1 MHVIE
6 SCIGTFLKG
15 LWSVRKRNTLTSDL
29 FVLCS
34 RRTCKLDVF
43 SPQITTKFSKSSKKR
58 SKDRER
64 NSVISASDLPH
75 GNSSALSRVKT
86 RPEAVFVDHPSHF
99 NALSFGYLT
108 NTIVTK
114 VTPREKCFLNYNEN

>member
-1 MHVIE
+1 MLLNCSSRVCGR
-6 SCIGTFLKG
+6 SGKG
-15 LWSVRKRNTLTSDL
+15 LALTASDL

-43 SPQITTKFSKSSKKR
+43 SPQMTTKFSKSSKKQ

-86 RPEAVFVDHPSHF
+86 RPEAVFFDHPSHF

-114 VTPREKCFLNYNEN
+114 VTPREKCFLNYNQN